1 MWLAWKVTIRQ
12 RALLLVLARAY
23 TPGHFMR
30 LRTAYKQAVL
40 GSGVKPIVFRTMM
53 LLHKNIVIYTLL
65 SLLERGY
72 VHGGCPDVQK
82 RSL

>member
-1 MWLAWKVTIRQ
+1 
-12 RALLLVLARAY
+12 
-23 TPGHFMR
+23 MR

-53 LLHKNIVIYTLL
+53 LLHKNIAIYTLL
-65 SLLERGY
+65 SLLERGC